1 MISFET
7 ERRLAAYWAF
17 AALLCAG
24 LAWATYGWA
33 LFASSLDHDYWE
45 HAAAITAWQIDLWS
59 PGNPH
64 LVSDAGSPRYMPYL
78 LVLTVLARVFGLDAH
93 AALALGGVANAV
105 LLAIGIRLFFRTY
118 FRSDRAPL
126 IGAVVLIA
134 GWGAA
139 YLWANLYQ
147 LRSLLHTLPYPA
159 TFVFALS
166 LVALW
171 LAVRALREPEAGRLQ
186 LWLALVLTVGF
197 VSHPLTGAFAMGAV
211 GLLALTEPG
220 VGADR
225 RFMTVAAVLAAA
237 MLAEI
242 WPYFSTWTL
251 TLGLDPGAAHVS
263 LDIGA
268 GGGMARAAELY
279 RDHPFYDPLQV
290 LTTAGPALLGLP
302 VLVYLIARRRQLFIV
317 LGFGFVMLPYVLNLF
332 VPVILGHRFLIFGIF
347 FLHLAL
353 VWTLLP
359 GGGLVP
365 ADGAPA
371 DGAEGSTRV
380 RGAVRLAATAVLLPL
395 LLAWNVGL
403 AVLET
408 AGLHLGPRLEL
419 SRHETD
425 ADGIASLMRRL
436 GRRLPGDAVV
446 MANPR
451 ISWPMP
457 SFFGKVVALH
467 HPNPMV
473 ADQVRR
479 LADVAAFFAAATPA
493 AERTD
498 ILRRYGVSH
507 VVYRPREAP
516 GAVQAYLAAIGENLG
531 SVDGYRMVEVAASR

>member
-7 ERRLAAYWAF
+7 EKRLAAYWVF

-24 LAWATYGWA
+24 LAWATYDWA
-33 LFASSLDHDYWE
+33 LFASSFGHDYWE
-45 HAAAITAWQIDLWS
+45 HAAAITAWQKDLWS
-59 PGNPH
+59 PDNPH
-64 LVSDAGSPRYMPYL
+64 LVSEAGSPRYMPYL
-78 LVLTVLARVFGLDAH
+78 LVLTVLARIFGLDAH

-118 FRSDRAPL
+118 FRSDSAPL

-171 LAVRALREPEAGRLQ
+171 LATRALREPEAGHLQ

-220 VGADR
+220 VGATR
-225 RFMTVAAVLAAA
+225 RFMTVAAVLTAA

-242 WPYFSTWTL
+242 WPYFSTWSV
-251 TLGLDPGAAHVS
+251 TLGLTAGAAHVS
-263 LDIGA
+263 LDLGA

-279 RDHPFYDPLQV
+279 REHPFYDPLQV

-317 LGFGFVMLPYVLNLF
+317 LGFGFVMLPYVLNLI

-353 VWTLLP
+353 VWVLVP
-359 GGGLVP
+359 GGV
-365 ADGAPA
+365 
-371 DGAEGSTRV
+371 EGSTRFHRV
-380 RGAVRLAATAVLLPL
+380 VRLAATAVLLPL
-395 LLAWNVGL
+395 LLAWNIGL

-408 AGLHLGPRLEL
+408 TGFHLGPRLAV

-425 ADGIASLMRRL
+425 ADAIASLMRRL
-436 GRRLPGDAVV
+436 GRLLPGDAVV

-451 ISWPMP
+451 FSWPMP
-457 SFFGKVVALH
+457 SFFGKVVALY

-473 ADQVRR
+473 ADQNRR
-479 LADVAAFFAAATPA
+479 LADVARFFAAATPA
-493 AERTD
+493 AQRTD
-498 ILRRYGVSH
+498 ILRRYKVSH
-507 VVYRPREAP
+507 VVYGPRDAP
-516 GAVQAYLAAIGENLG
+516 EPVRAYLGTIGKYLG
-531 SVDGYRMVEVAASR
+531 TVDAYRVVEVAAQD